1 MLLLLLFCAVAGRG
15 GKACRAE
22 SVDPEQVSTAAWTPD
37 EVAPWASATTGYRAC
52 HHPQP
57 NSLSADRHDN
67 DTSPNAAQER
77 PWLRDEEK
85 LTRYDEI
92 LDRAKAFVRPR
103 SFHCYVR
110 QTVALPANSGRLLA
124 AAYVSEPTT
133 DGVRIDRDEVRIDR
147 GTRLFRLKLLFFVC
161 NQLCSLNANST

>member
-37 EVAPWASATTGYRAC
+37 EVAPWASATTAELR
-52 HHPQP
+52 
-57 NSLSADRHDN
+57 SDRHDN